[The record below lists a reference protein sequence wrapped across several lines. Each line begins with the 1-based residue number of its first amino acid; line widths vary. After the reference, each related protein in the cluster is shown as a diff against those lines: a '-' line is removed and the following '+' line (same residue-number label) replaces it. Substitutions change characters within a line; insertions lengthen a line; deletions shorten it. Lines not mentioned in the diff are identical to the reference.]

1 MRVSA
6 VRLVIAGVAL
16 GAGALLSACTS
27 QDTSAPASPTTATES
42 PKAQPQAPEATGAD
56 GSKVDE
62 SNRKFPNTKQTVML
76 TGYDTKL
83 DMVEFQLAHW
93 VPGGPNNGHYA
104 EVAGDT
110 VTHRLPL
117 AKNPTVL
124 SALSLCPSDGVTLD
138 SDGRGNTPCTKDR
151 LLAKLKDGL
160 GPIAEIKVDAD
171 DHIATVSE
179 LYAP

>member
-27 QDTSAPASPTTATES
+27 QHTSAPASP
-42 PKAQPQAPEATGAD
+42 EANRAD

-83 DMVEFQLAHW
+83 DMVEFQLTHW

-110 VTHRLPL
+110 ATHRLPL